1 MRLVIRCVTVT
12 SFADAD
18 MLTSISF
25 CSELTGSTG
34 ARAIKPVAVGVICT
48 GTLSGA
54 QVAMGSSGCLPDPIT
69 ASQLK
74 FFFPAFSDLL
84 GKFLE
89 QILSTYEAEA
99 NDSGTD
105 IAGHDK
111 FDLSVADAVAICP
124 TFISCLFHFD
134 LGAKVYYSHKVTKIN
149 IAVRSICLSLPW
161 HDTCRALD

>member
-25 CSELTGSTG
+25 CNELTGSTG

-54 QVAMGSSGCLPDPIT
+54 RAQSRYSGASRPDHRLAAEIFLPP
-69 ASQLK
+69 L
-74 FFFPAFSDLL
+74 SDLL

-105 IAGHDK
+105 IAGHDQ
-111 FDLSVADAVAICP
+111 A
-124 TFISCLFHFD
+124 
-134 LGAKVYYSHKVTKIN
+134 
-149 IAVRSICLSLPW
+149 SIFPLL
-161 HDTCRALD
+161 TR